1 MSNEEK
7 DKVINDIY
15 YNEAGYGSVKTTYTD
30 ARMKDKRITLKYVQE
45 WFSKNIERIKQPG
58 GTNSFIA
65 PEPYYE
71 YQVDLFFIND
81 LEEQKFRVG
90 MVCIDIFSKFASV
103 VPIMSKD
110 TGDVAAGIIESL
122 QRMGRK
128 PKIIYT
134 DDEAAL
140 STSALK
146 TYFEEQKITHY
157 ITRKHAA
164 FAERFIRTFK
174 GMLYKRID
182 STQNKKKTEGDPQW
196 IDYVY
201 QVMLTYIN

>member
-7 DKVINDIY
+7 YKVINDIY
-15 YNEAGYGSVKTTYTD
+15 YNEAGYGSIKTTYGD
-30 ARMKDKRITLKYVQE
+30 ARLKDKRITLKYVQE

-81 LEEQKFRVG
+81 LEEQRFRVG

-110 TGDVAAGIIESL
+110 TGDVAAGVIECI
-122 QRMGRK
+122 QKMGRK

-140 STSALK
+140 STGALK
-146 TYFEEQKITHY
+146 T
-157 ITRKHAA
+157 
-164 FAERFIRTFK
+164 
-174 GMLYKRID
+174 
-182 STQNKKKTEGDPQW
+182 
-196 IDYVY
+196 
-201 QVMLTYIN
+201 